1 MLKTRAATEAS
12 ICVCVRMQEHELN
25 INWLQALNIEK
36 KKYSQVC
43 LCLYNRIGTIHIRG
57 NGHISRPSLL
67 GTNVQICSMSSSH
80 SYLIRSQSYS
90 KLYLNSKTPTFI
102 SCMHHHL
109 EHMGLHWHR
118 IPKLKSLMYTE
129 PNEYFMRLTWLR
141 NCWAVSDTI
150 QTQNMEPLHS

>member
-57 NGHISRPSLL
+57 MGKFR
-67 GTNVQICSMSSSH
+67 
-80 SYLIRSQSYS
+80 
-90 KLYLNSKTPTFI
+90 
-102 SCMHHHL
+102 
-109 EHMGLHWHR
+109 GLHF
-118 IPKLKSLMYTE
+118 LAQMYR
-129 PNEYFMRLTWLR
+129 Y
-141 NCWAVSDTI
+141 AVCLPHTA
-150 QTQNMEPLHS
+150 T